1 MSRNPAKLPR
11 RTPSWLA
18 FCIAL
23 ALPACAS
30 TYVQVPP
37 RLELEPHGRV
47 ALVRFTNG
55 SGGDARLATL
65 ATERFAE
72 VVLANQS
79 GFELFEVD
87 GAGLPAGDEA
97 ALAQALGERKGVTA
111 VFVGDLAVSTI
122 RPTGGFGAGG
132 GTHVG
137 AMVDATLSVRLLSA
151 ESGGTVWR
159 ARSTASAPVGTA
171 VRTGGLP
178 SVQVRSPDEAY
189 GEVVNEV
196 VVGVTRDLR
205 PTRVRQ

>member
-1 MSRNPAKLPR
+1 MSRNPAKFPR

-18 FCIAL
+18 FCVAL

-30 TYVQVPP
+30 SYVMVPP

-47 ALVRFTNG
+47 ALVTFANA
-55 SGGDARLATL
+55 GGDARLAAL

-72 VVLANQS
+72 VVLAHQS

-87 GAGLPAGDEA
+87 AAGLPAGDEA
-97 ALAQALGERKGVTA
+97 ALAQALGKRKGVTA

-122 RPTGGFGAGG
+122 RPTGGFDAGG
-132 GTHVG
+132 GAHVG
-137 AMVDATLSVRLLSA
+137 AMVDATLTVRLLSA

-159 ARSTASAPVGTA
+159 ARSSASAPVGTA

-189 GEVVNEV
+189 GAAVDDVVA
-196 VVGVTRDLR
+196 GVTRDLR